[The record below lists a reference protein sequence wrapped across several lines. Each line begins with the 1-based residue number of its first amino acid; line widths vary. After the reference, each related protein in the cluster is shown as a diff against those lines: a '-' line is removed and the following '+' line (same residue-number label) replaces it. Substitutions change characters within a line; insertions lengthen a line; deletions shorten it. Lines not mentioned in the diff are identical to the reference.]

1 MQDDDEGPGGT
12 RVLHPDGPQTRAV
25 QAAIAAT
32 QGGAFP
38 PPQHGM
44 HGAPPGGGVHTPLAT
59 QPTETI
65 DASRWNL
72 QSGENMPAANVGPSG
87 SAGAPPPPQWAP
99 GAGRVHLETDPG
111 VRERGGWS
119 PQLVTIVVIAA
130 IAIAGG
136 TFAIVLLLSK
146 PSSLGASSASASEVA
161 AAPTSA
167 APVAPTPTPTPTHTA
182 SAAPPPLPE
191 ADQQAKDALA
201 KLSAGVVDCAEKKI
215 HTLPGASPAVPD
227 TFGWS
232 KAGPYPATE
241 RDWVARFF
249 DCTGFR
255 VVGPMPFVIQW
266 QVDKPGVQGTGIV
279 WVDGD
284 ADGKP
289 DRAYAFI
296 GTMEGKDKMTVGAIE
311 SVDPSRS
318 IAIAPKQF

>member
-38 PPQHGM
+38 PPAGPM
-44 HGAPPGGGVHTPLAT
+44 HGVHSPLAT

-65 DASRWNL
+65 DASQWNL
-72 QSGENMPAANVGPSG
+72 QSGIHGPAAFPPPGY
-87 SAGAPPPPQWAP
+87 APPDTH
-99 GAGRVHLETDPG
+99 GRVHLPTDPG
-111 VRERGGWS
+111 RERTGWS
-119 PQLVTIVVIAA
+119 TQLVTIVVIAA

-146 PSSLGASSASASEVA
+146 PSAPSSASASASTA
-161 AAPTSA
+161 AASSVSA
-167 APVAPTPTPTPTHTA
+167 TAVAPAPTPTPTHTA

-191 ADQQAKDALA
+191 ADQQAKDALS
-201 KLSAGVVDCAEKKI
+201 KLADGIVACAEKKI

-255 VVGPMPFVIQW
+255 ILGPMPFVIQW
-266 QVDKPGVQGTGIV
+266 QVDKPGAQGTGV
-279 WVDGD
+279 AWVDAD

-289 DRAYAFI
+289 DRAYAFVA
-296 GTMEGKDKMTVGAIE
+296 TMDGDKV
-311 SVDPSRS
+311 SVAPIASIDPSRS
-318 IAIAPKQF
+318 LAIAPKAF

>member
-38 PPQHGM
+38 PPQ
-44 HGAPPGGGVHTPLAT
+44 AQPSGVHTPLAT

-72 QSGENMPAANVGPSG
+72 QSGENLPAANVPP
-87 SAGAPPPPQWAP
+87 APAP
-99 GAGRVHLETDPG
+99 FAVGGGRVPLATDPG
-111 VRERGGWS
+111 TRERSGWS

-146 PSSLGASSASASEVA
+146 PTASSSASATASAVA

-167 APVAPTPTPTPTHTA
+167 APVAPAPTPTPTPA
-182 SAAPPPLPE
+182 PSAATPALPE

-201 KLSAGVVDCAEKKI
+201 KLSAGVVECAEKKI

-255 VVGPMPFVIQW
+255 IVGPMPFVIQW
-266 QVDKPGVQGTGIV
+266 QVDKPGVQGTGIA

-289 DRAYAFI
+289 DRAYAFV

-311 SVDPSRS
+311 SVDPTRS
-318 IAIAPKQF
+318 IAIAPKAF